1 MLYNKSG
8 CNWSID
14 LLKMYAID
22 AIVKKKISVDEFN
35 DNDAQTSLT
44 MTVYPKPNL
53 SNKDVSIHDKFG
65 LTIFKIQKHIICIL
79 FLKE

>member
-8 CNWSID
+8 CNRSID

-44 MTVYPKPNL
+44 MTLYPKPNL

-65 LTIFKIQKHIICIL
+65 LTSFKIQKHVICIL
-79 FLKE
+79 F